1 MAIPFWANNP
11 TILLNKDNMFELW
24 PLPCMS
30 FESKLNAISRL
41 VIVLSAL
48 GFLITRSIRMLI
60 IGLLTLA
67 IIFFLYK
74 FRKQKII
81 KELIN
86 KEGFI
91 NIEAN
96 YDPKSNSNPN
106 TNPNT
111 NPNAPMVTSK
121 NAPIQLNT
129 VLKSD
134 YYDSTKKNPMGNV
147 LLTEISDN
155 PLRKA
160 APPSFNPIVNESI
173 NKNTKRTVQ
182 MLNPGIKN
190 TSKQLFGDLGQ
201 NFELDQSLLPF
212 YSMPNTKIPNDQTA
226 FADFLYGSMPSC
238 KDGSAFACVQDN
250 ERYIMI

>member
-96 YDPKSNSNPN
+96 YDPKSNSSTN

-134 YYDSTKKNPMGNV
+134 YYDSTKKNPDGYEECKSAMGSV
-147 LLTEISDN
+147 
-155 PLRKA
+155 
-160 APPSFNPIVNESI
+160 
-173 NKNTKRTVQ
+173 
-182 MLNPGIKN
+182 
-190 TSKQLFGDLGQ
+190 QLFAKEAR
-201 NFELDQSLLPF
+201 N
-212 YSMPNTKIPNDQTA
+212 
-226 FADFLYGSMPSC
+226 
-238 KDGSAFACVQDN
+238 
-250 ERYIMI
+250 